1 MKYFLFLT
9 LLVFG
14 CHSRQPADIK
24 IKNKL
29 LYQTLLGY
37 IQEISKAPDSVK
49 VITVS
54 FKARQDTIF
63 VAIANSFPDLKLA
76 HFNGLTLLKG
86 YQICFVGSYF
96 KNSLYERN
104 ANNIDIP
111 KSIQEAN
118 SNYWHITNASII
130 SEPIVWYLK
139 FVNGTLVYYSPKQD
153 FIENVPALR

>member
-1 MKYFLFLT
+1 
-9 LLVFG
+9 
-14 CHSRQPADIK
+14 
-24 IKNKL
+24 
-29 LYQTLLGY
+29 
-37 IQEISKAPDSVK
+37 
-49 VITVS
+49 
-54 FKARQDTIF
+54 
-63 VAIANSFPDLKLA
+63 
-76 HFNGLTLLKG
+76 LKG